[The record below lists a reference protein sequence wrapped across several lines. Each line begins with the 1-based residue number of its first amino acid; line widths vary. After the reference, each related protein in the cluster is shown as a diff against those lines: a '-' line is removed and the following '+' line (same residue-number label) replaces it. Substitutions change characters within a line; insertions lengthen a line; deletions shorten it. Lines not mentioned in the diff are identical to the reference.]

1 VHELSLCD
9 AIVGTT
15 MKHAEGRPVTQVT
28 VRIGHLRQVVPDALR
43 FGWELL
49 TEPTEL
55 KGCELVI
62 EQIPATVECRE
73 CHALT
78 TLDMP
83 ILTCGTCGSFE
94 VTLLSGEEFLIVSM
108 ELAEVEVE
116 AEA

>member
-9 AIVGTT
+9 AILGTT
-15 MKHAEGRPVTQVT
+15 TKYADGRPVSQVT

-49 TEPTEL
+49 TEPTDL

-73 CHALT
+73 CRAVT
-78 TLDMP
+78 TLDLP
-83 ILTCGTCGSFE
+83 ILSCGTCGSFE
-94 VTLLSGEEFLIVSM
+94 VTLLTGEEFLIVAL
-108 ELAEVEVE
+108 ELAEVE
-116 AEA
+116 A